1 VNKKHRTLLLVA
13 VLLLAAV
20 ILSGCSVPRGEIN
33 IDQPQGLWNWL
44 VYGLAKVLIWL
55 NGVLKGIGVS
65 YSWGWA
71 IIVFTILV
79 KIVTLPLTFKQ
90 LQSTKAQQ
98 ALQPKMREIQEKYG
112 KDRQKLAEEQMK
124 LYKEAGVSPMGGCL
138 PLLIQLPILW
148 ALYQSLYVLAN
159 PSVKLGIQNAA
170 FYWIPNI
177 SLPALPSPDQPAPTL
192 PMAPNVPM
200 AGTQWISAAFQQQEW
215 YILFAY
221 MSLPILMLVTQL
233 LVQKMSQP
241 SKASGATQ
249 DPQAKMMGQMMFFMP
264 IMFAWITLGLPAGLT
279 LYWTVSNLLAVVQ
292 QYFVTG
298 WGGLADWFPFLHAK
312 QPAWAGATTG
322 GSSSASASPRS
333 AGVTPARSSGNGSS
347 SASGKTASAGATSG
361 GASVA
366 SRPVEEASEKPV
378 KRKNRRRR

>member
-1 VNKKHRTLLLVA
+1 MNKKRRTLLLVA
-13 VLLLAAV
+13 VLLLAVV
-20 ILSGCSVPRGEIN
+20 ILSGCSVPRGN
-33 IDQPQGLWNWL
+33 IDINAPMSEVGVWTWL
-44 VYGLAKVLIWL
+44 VHQLALILIWL
-55 NGVLKGIGVS
+55 NGILKGIGIS

-71 IIVFTILV
+71 IIVFTIII

-98 ALQPKMREIQEKYG
+98 ALQPRMRELQEKYG

-124 LYKEAGVSPMGGCL
+124 LYKEMGVSPMGGCL

-177 SLPALPSPDQPAPTL
+177 SLPALPVQGQPAPEL
-192 PMAPNVPM
+192 NGVPM
-200 AGTQWISAAFQQQEW
+200 AGTQWLGAAFQQQQW
-215 YILFAY
+215 GILFAY

-233 LVQKMSQP
+233 LVQRMSQP
-241 SKASGATQ
+241 SKSAGAQ

-312 QPAWAGATTG
+312 QPAWAGATS
-322 GSSSASASPRS
+322 GSSSSTAAGPRS
-333 AGVTPARSSGNGSS
+333 AGVTPARSSGNGSGAS
-347 SASGKTASAGATSG
+347 SKTASAGATSG
-361 GASVA
+361 SGPVA
-366 SRPVEEASEKPV
+366 SRPVEEAPEKPV